1 MSHILSTPSMAR
13 RAQEVDTKKNG
24 DGGVMKRGIGD
35 CKETYYCGEEKR
47 ATSFIQLTSELD
59 HPHDNICGPDDGMQC
74 TACKIVQD
82 AETIGTINQG
92 NCHYDFVKKIKRWTR
107 DINPT
112 IGDIVDVGDVCNGMM
127 NSNQASKTIFCTA
140 LEMIQSHCD
149 STHVPNKKIGLESK
163 VTNVKLTIGTAKGIV
178 TIEDLETRNIMVI
191 HIQCRR
197 VQTKRENLAHYNNI
211 RTECQFNVQ
220 YF

>member
-1 MSHILSTPSMAR
+1 MT
-13 RAQEVDTKKNG
+13 
-24 DGGVMKRGIGD
+24 RGIGD
-35 CKETYYCGEEKR
+35 CKETYYCGEEKC
-47 ATSFIQLTSELD
+47 ATSFIEITPTLN
-59 HPHDNICGPDDGMQC
+59 HPPDNKCGPNNGMQC

-82 AETIGTINQG
+82 AETFGKINQG
-92 NCHYDFVKKIKRWTR
+92 NCHNDFDEKIKRWTR
-107 DINPT
+107 DIRRTPD
-112 IGDIVDVGDVCNGMM
+112 DIVDVGDVCNGKM

-140 LEMIQSHCD
+140 LEMIESHCA
-149 STHVPNKKIGLESK
+149 STRVPEKKIGLESK

-178 TIEDLETRNIMVI
+178 TIEDLETRNIMAI

-197 VQTKRENLAHYNNI
+197 VQTKRKNLAHYNNI